1 MSRIHSFLIYFR
13 EFFGATKNIW
23 NGKKLQSSA
32 FFRQWFFKLN
42 WIFLWARLRRFSGAA
57 SDIYCCFLYTFL
69 VCAIA
74 KSMFSFWLR
83 CARTDDARRK
93 RKIDDA
99 TGEWLFLLSWSAY
112 SAVEWGLLEKKR
124 SKIHCRGCQK
134 ATDAI
139 NSKLG
144 DAVVSAK
151 KNTTRAEIELNSKFP
166 CLFHLS
172 SDAAAVF
179 FLRSHENAIWNVRR
193 RLKDDSRWIGR
204 RCW

>member
-13 EFFGATKNIW
+13 EFFGATKNIL
-23 NGKKLQSSA
+23 KREKTSEFSLFSSV
-32 FFRQWFFKLN
+32 
-42 WIFLWARLRRFSGAA
+42 IFQIELDISVSRLRRFFGSCIRYILLFSVHVSRVCNRQIDVFVLAALCAHRRREEKEKNWRRDRWVTFPPFVERLFCSRVGA
-57 SDIYCCFLYTFL
+57 T
-69 VCAIA
+69 
-74 KSMFSFWLR
+74 R
-83 CARTDDARRK
+83 
-93 RKIDDA
+93 
-99 TGEWLFLLSWSAY
+99 
-112 SAVEWGLLEKKR
+112 KKR

-151 KNTTRAEIELNSKFP
+151 KTQRDPKLNWIQNFLVSFTFP
-166 CLFHLS
+166 PMLPC
-172 SDAAAVF
+172 F